1 MQVGVEAA
9 LEDAEETDVGGGGT
23 RLGTSGSQPLR
34 KLAL

>member
-1 MQVGVEAA
+1 MQVGLEAL

-23 RLGTSGSQPLR
+23 GLGMSGSRPLR